1 MIRGGLNGSVGPQ
14 GGTCSPRWEGR
25 KPPLRR
31 PVRANFL
38 RAIGEPGAGAR
49 TVRTI
54 LVINGN
60 QMTWYRKKTDAAGA
74 EAPIFLGDNQLRTS
88 STNHCSVWSLAI
100 IRATVTLVGG
110 ILLTAAAWSDA
121 VMAADVPA
129 VEEDSATT
137 ATEAKQNFAKAQQ
150 ELKRLIGELAALQAE
165 YQQPGADKQRIEAR
179 FNAARDEARA
189 AAASLETSA
198 TAVVLAEPNNEA
210 AMQVVRDVIQGA
222 MASDDAQ
229 RALAVAET
237 LRGAGAADGPTLLA
251 GATAAMTMSKL
262 DEATEFVKAAA
273 AAGVNPGKIES
284 LERAIATERPKVEA
298 EMAKRAAEAEADD
311 LPRVKIETTKGTI
324 VVELFENEAA
334 NTVANFIS
342 LVEQH
347 FYDGT
352 PFHRVIPQ
360 FMAQGGDPTGTGAG
374 GPGYAIACECETPAA
389 RKHFLGSLSMAHA
402 GKNTGGSQFFLTFR
416 PTEHLDGR
424 HTVFGRVIEGFDVLP
439 KLQRTEGEQAGGEPD
454 KILKAEV
461 LRKRDHDYVPD
472 KLPSRR

>member
-1 MIRGGLNGSVGPQ
+1 MRIGS
-14 GGTCSPRWEGR
+14 S
-25 KPPLRR
+25 
-31 PVRANFL
+31 
-38 RAIGEPGAGAR
+38 
-49 TVRTI
+49 
-54 LVINGN
+54 
-60 QMTWYRKKTDAAGA
+60 
-74 EAPIFLGDNQLRTS
+74 
-88 STNHCSVWSLAI
+88 NHCSGWSLTI
-100 IRATVTLVGG
+100 KRATATLVGVS
-110 ILLTAAAWSDA
+110 LLAGAAWSAA
-121 VMAADVPA
+121 VAAADVPV
-129 VEEDSATT
+129 VEEDSAAT
-137 ATEAKQNFAKAQQ
+137 ATGAKQSFAKAQQ

-165 YQQPGADKQRIEAR
+165 YQQPGANKQQIEAR

-198 TAVVLAEPNNEA
+198 MALVQAEPDNEA
-210 AMQVVRDVIQGA
+210 AIQVVRDVIQGA
-222 MASDDAQ
+222 MASDDPQ
-229 RALAVAET
+229 RVLAVAET
-237 LRGAGAADGPTLLA
+237 LRDGGAADAPILLA

-262 DEATEFVKAAA
+262 EEATEFVKAAA

-284 LERAIATERPKVEA
+284 LEQAIASERPKVEA

-311 LPRVKIETTKGTI
+311 LPRVKIETTKGEI

-360 FMAQGGDPTGTGAG
+360 FMAQGGDPTGTGTG

-424 HTVFGRVIEGFDVLP
+424 HTVFGRVIEGFSVLP

>member
-1 MIRGGLNGSVGPQ
+1 MRTGS
-14 GGTCSPRWEGR
+14 S
-25 KPPLRR
+25 
-31 PVRANFL
+31 
-38 RAIGEPGAGAR
+38 
-49 TVRTI
+49 
-54 LVINGN
+54 
-60 QMTWYRKKTDAAGA
+60 
-74 EAPIFLGDNQLRTS
+74 
-88 STNHCSVWSLAI
+88 NHCSGWSLTI
-100 IRATVTLVGG
+100 KRATATLVGVS
-110 ILLTAAAWSDA
+110 LLAGAAWSAA
-121 VMAADVPA
+121 VAAADVPV
-129 VEEDSATT
+129 VEEDSAAT
-137 ATEAKQNFAKAQQ
+137 ATGAKQSFAKAQQ

-165 YQQPGADKQRIEAR
+165 YQQPGANKQQIEAR

-198 TAVVLAEPNNEA
+198 MALVQAEPDNEA
-210 AMQVVRDVIQGA
+210 AIQVVRDVIQGA
-222 MASDDAQ
+222 MASDDPQ
-229 RALAVAET
+229 RVLAVAET
-237 LRGAGAADGPTLLA
+237 LRDGGAADAPILLA

-262 DEATEFVKAAA
+262 EEAAEFVKAAA

-284 LERAIATERPKVEA
+284 LEQAIASERPKVEA

-311 LPRVKIETTKGTI
+311 LPRVKIETTKGEI

-360 FMAQGGDPTGTGAG
+360 FMAQGGDPTGTGTG

-389 RKHFLGSLSMAHA
+389 RKHFIGSLSMAHA

-424 HTVFGRVIEGFDVLP
+424 HTVFGRVIEGFNVLP